1 MQRERASVS
10 LTEQVAV
17 LLLCGGAIIGPMCLG
32 ATGPWP
38 RFGLEAVG
46 ALAGILWAL
55 SGRRRLT
62 LLAMPCGICLAAL
75 VQLIPLP
82 DWLLVPI
89 APVSAGAWKL
99 AFANE
104 PGRWGTIS
112 VDPGA
117 TAAAIRRLFVG
128 LVTVAV
134 VCDVGRRLRY
144 RRQLIAALSLAGL
157 MILGTGI
164 LFPVDQNARLLLG
177 FVPLDGPPEL
187 KGKPIAAPIET
198 PGYGFLVP
206 TVVTGIRYL
215 ADHGGTGDGFGPYIC
230 SNHYAGAIC
239 LTLPVV
245 VAGWLFL
252 SKGLVPA
259 WVRWI
264 FSAGLISTALWSV
277 ALMAK
282 SRAGAA
288 SLVMAFLA
296 LGLLSAERRI
306 PRRCMEALFAIA
318 VVALFAAA
326 LVMYGPS
333 FGVEGFLPKQM
344 RDPLLAA
351 MRDARVFAAHV
362 AHRMFR
368 ASPLFGTGLD
378 TYGELFPRYVSG
390 RDIIYFAH
398 NDFAQLLAETGLAG
412 VSIMAGLGVVLIAR
426 GLRFYRHVVPEAR
439 ILEAGPWAAL
449 MGIAAHSA
457 FDWNLHVPA
466 NSFLASIVAGLAA
479 ATGLPSR
486 LVGGDSPATF
496 DALRASIPGI
506 GSVNPTSPNR
516 RPPLLAGSLA
526 VTIFVMVCCATT
538 GLLVRDAKSA
548 ALVKNLRMA
557 VARSQ
562 TVPVAQDADLE
573 AQAPLAAALHDG
585 SRMAAWDPANA
596 RLALANGHAE
606 LEMAAQPL
614 TIDAANESLCR
625 AREWFIK
632 AGRLSPE
639 LAKRVDLEE
648 KNRSDALTD

>member
-112 VDPGA
+112 IDPGA

-164 LFPVDQNARLLLG
+164 LFPVDQKARLLLG
-177 FVPLDGPPEL
+177 FVQLDGPQEL
-187 KGKPIAAPIET
+187 KGRQVTAPIET

-206 TVVTGIRYL
+206 TVITGIRYL
-215 ADHGGTGDGFGPYIC
+215 ANEGGTGDGFGPYIC

-239 LTLPVV
+239 LTIPVAI
-245 VAGWLFL
+245 AGWLFM
-252 SKGLVPA
+252 SKGRVPQWA
-259 WVRWI
+259 RC
-264 FSAGLISTALWSV
+264 AISGGVVAASFWSV
-277 ALMAK
+277 AMMAR

-288 SLVMAFLA
+288 SLMLAFLA
-296 LGLLSAERRI
+296 LGLLSAER
-306 PRRCMEALFAIA
+306 PVFRRCMEILFGFAITA
-318 VVALFAAA
+318 MLAAT

-333 FGVEGFLPKQM
+333 TGLENHLPKSI
-344 RDPLLAA
+344 REPLVSA
-351 MRDARVFAAHV
+351 MHDTRVFAAHV

-378 TYGELFPRYVSG
+378 TYGELFPRYTPG
-390 RDIIYFAH
+390 RNIIYYAH

-412 VSIMAGLGVVLIAR
+412 MSIVAILAVILITR
-426 GLRFYRHVVPEAR
+426 GFRFYRDIIPSAR
-439 ILEAGPWAAL
+439 ILEAGPWAAFA
-449 MGIAAHSA
+449 GIAAHSA
-457 FDWNLHVPA
+457 FDWNMHVPA
-466 NSFLASIVAGLAA
+466 NAFLAAIVAGLSA

-486 LVGGDSPATF
+486 LVAGDSMQTALAPQMRSPAI
-496 DALRASIPGI
+496 RPG
-506 GSVNPTSPNR
+506 SPPSSRN
-516 RPPLLAGSLA
+516 RPPLVAGPVATGIYVAGCCTAMALLTRDAASAAMVKSLRTA
-526 VTIFVMVCCATT
+526 VTH
-538 GLLVRDAKSA
+538 
-548 ALVKNLRMA
+548 
-557 VARSQ
+557 SQ
-562 TVPVAQDADLE
+562 VTPVAQDAGSDTV
-573 AQAPLAAALHDG
+573 LALSTAIVAG
-585 SRMAAWDPANA
+585 ERMAHWDPANA
-596 RLALANGHAE
+596 HLALAIGHAE
-606 LEMAAQPL
+606 LQMSAAPL
-614 TIDAANESLCR
+614 TIDDANESLDR
-625 AREWFIK
+625 ARQRFLG
-632 AGRLSPE
+632 ACRLGPE
-639 LAKRVDLEE
+639 LAKRVALE
-648 KNRSDALTD
+648 K